1 MDVAKIHFLNLK
13 AGLYIFLQA
22 NH

>member
-1 MDVAKIHFLNLK
+1 MDVAKIHFVNLK
-13 AGLYIFLQA
+13 AGLYISFQA